1 MVLSLVIQ
9 SKAALMV
16 VATAHAYGRLLRLIN
31 VNLFIMFIAPFSLF
45 YLYTLQVGHIQ
56 LH

>member
-1 MVLSLVIQ
+1 MVLSLVFQ
-9 SKAALMV
+9 SNAALMV

-31 VNLFIMFIAPFSLF
+31 VNLFILFIAPLNLF
-45 YLYTLQVGHIQ
+45 YLYTLKVGHIQ